1 MPTSTSPDDAGAAR
15 KSPAAS
21 SNASDKERSK
31 SAPRQRRNSAGKV
44 AASSTGSISSTN
56 SNRRRSGTTGSLS
69 ATNPNR
75 RRTGATGSLSA
86 TNPNRRRGG
95 TTGTLSG
102 SASGRQRTGRTN
114 PGSKPH
120 VAKGASQP
128 PKHSAAKLPSTGRS
142 VLLIGGIALVVVAF
156 LVGGFFVVRRLLP
169 VSEGAQVPDGQT
181 VTVAIAEGSDGA
193 TIIQTLLDAGVI
205 HSSKDF
211 MRAVNEQNADQSL
224 RSGTY
229 TFTTGSDPAD
239 VVRQLV
245 AGPNTSEAQ
254 LQVPEGL
261 TVEQTAQLVEES
273 LGIASADFMQQAKAS
288 NYVEDYSFLKE
299 AGNDSLEGFLY
310 PKTYNLAGL
319 EKTPDAII
327 RMMLSQFEAE
337 FSVLDTDAA
346 RKSIFDR
353 YGLNATDYD
362 FIKIAS
368 IIEKEALNE
377 DDRAKVSSVFY
388 NRLSIN
394 MALQSD
400 ATIGYVNGGLV
411 DTEADSPYNTYRYKG
426 LPPTPICSASE
437 WAIEAAMNPSDTDYL
452 FFFIIEDGD
461 YSNHTF
467 TKTFEE
473 HDAAYAAALAELRQR
488 NGE

>member
-1 MPTSTSPDDAGAAR
+1 M
-15 KSPAAS
+15 
-21 SNASDKERSK
+21 
-31 SAPRQRRNSAGKV
+31 
-44 AASSTGSISSTN
+44 
-56 SNRRRSGTTGSLS
+56 
-69 ATNPNR
+69 
-75 RRTGATGSLSA
+75 
-86 TNPNRRRGG
+86 
-95 TTGTLSG
+95 
-102 SASGRQRTGRTN
+102 
-114 PGSKPH
+114 
-120 VAKGASQP
+120 
-128 PKHSAAKLPSTGRS
+128 
-142 VLLIGGIALVVVAF
+142 
-156 LVGGFFVVRRLLP
+156 
-169 VSEGAQVPDGQT
+169 
-181 VTVAIAEGSDGA
+181 TVAIAEGSDGV

-229 TFTTGSDPAD
+229 TFTTGSDPSD

-261 TVEQTAQLVEES
+261 TVDQTSQLVEET
-273 LGIASADFMQQAKAS
+273 LGVPSADFVQQAKAS
-288 NYVEDYSFLKE
+288 NYVDDYPFLKE
-299 AGNDSLEGFLY
+299 AGHDSLEGFLY
-310 PKTYNLAGL
+310 PKTYNLAGM
-319 EKTPDAII
+319 EKTADAII

-337 FSVLDTDAA
+337 FAALDTDAA
-346 RKSIFDR
+346 RKGILDR

-362 FIKIAS
+362 LIKIAS

-377 DDRAKVSSVFY
+377 DDRTKVSSVFY

-400 ATIGYVNGGLV
+400 ATIGYVNGGQV
-411 DTEADSPYNTYRYKG
+411 DTEAESPYNTYLYKG
-426 LPPTPICSASE
+426 LPPTPICSPSE

-473 HDAAYAAALAELRQR
+473 HDAAYAAALAELRAR
-488 NGE
+488 NED